1 MTEFVLET
9 QGLTKFY
16 GGKAAVDHID
26 LKIPRGCICGF
37 VGRNGSGKTTA
48 IKLMLGFLKPTAGSS
63 RLLGCDS
70 QNLTPAIR
78 QRIGYVAEG
87 HRLIRWITIAE
98 IAKFQSAFFHE
109 QPASAK
115 QGEAGLATAEPGV
128 AGWDSKFFWDMIEY
142 FDLPKKQKIKHLSN
156 GQRAQVSLALTLA
169 PNPELLIMDDPTL
182 GLDAAIR
189 RQFLEGMIE
198 LIMRQGRTILFSSH
212 ILGDI
217 ERVADKIVVIEKGAI
232 RADCSLEQFRT
243 AVKKVK
249 VVFGQ
254 ASPEKIDI
262 EGLLHSRRYDKE
274 LELVLVGTADEK
286 IAEWAKSSGATDY
299 QTINMNL
306 EDQFI
311 EYTASTRQTK
321 PFKWEEI

>member
-1 MTEFVLET
+1 MTEYVLET
-9 QGLTKFY
+9 QGLTKYY
-16 GGKAAVDHID
+16 GNKLALDHID

-48 IKLMLGFLKPTAGSS
+48 IKLMLGFLKPTVGSS
-63 RLLGCDS
+63 KLLGCDS
-70 QNLTPAIR
+70 QNLTPELR

-87 HRLIRWITIAE
+87 HRLIRWMTIAE
-98 IAKFQSAFFHE
+98 IAKFQSAFYPE
-109 QPASAK
+109 Q
-115 QGEAGLATAEPGV
+115 
-128 AGWDSKFFWDMIEY
+128 WDSKFFWDMIEY
-142 FDLPKKQKIKHLSN
+142 FDLSKKQKIKHLSN

-189 RQFLEGMIE
+189 RQFLEGIIE

-217 ERVADKIVVIEKGAI
+217 ERVADKIVVIDKGVI
-232 RADCSLEQFRT
+232 RADCPLERFR
-243 AVKKVK
+243 ASVKKVRF
-249 VVFGQ
+249 VFNQ
-254 ASPEKIDI
+254 SSPQTADI
-262 EGLLHSRRYDKE
+262 EGLLHLRRNDKE

-286 IAEWAKSSGATDY
+286 IAEWSKSAGAQEY
-299 QTINMNL
+299 QIIKQTL

-311 EYTASTRQTK
+311 EYTAPAGRTK
-321 PFKWEEI
+321 PFAWEEK